1 MIYTKVTV
9 TKTNK
14 SYLFLSYT
22 ILIVCTVAL
31 FGVAA
36 RVYQKTIHDVTLTS
50 NRFLTTEWHLL
61 QELKAKT
68 DRQLRDKDIEISRL
82 RAEYLDLKKREFPP
96 DALYE
101 IETKLR
107 KAEEERAII
116 LSLRLSTVAPAAT
129 IPAAGNSS
137 ALSLTDAGNL
147 VFPGFAG
154 DEFGTG
160 LRGDG
165 AGMGGD
171 RAEGDDI
178 AYSPGTDIS
187 APITE
192 LLGKRI
198 QTLEAE
204 VAVHRLRADMAEK
217 QIESYAQAAAS
228 GQPGTPTPQQAAG
241 GQGASTN
248 TVRMVL
254 DLLEQKKAEIAREP
268 PPKIED
274 IKTRSLLRAIVSSP
288 EIRNEYPG
296 LLEALDRYFTVYG
309 RQEWLTGQKDAY
321 GFMVESIRALE
332 SAKPE

>member
-1 MIYTKVTV
+1 M

-14 SYLFLSYT
+14 SFLLLSYT
-22 ILIVCTVAL
+22 ILAVCTVVL

-36 RVYQKTIHDVTLTS
+36 RVYQKTIQDVTLTS

-61 QELKAKT
+61 QELKVKT

-107 KAEEERAII
+107 KAEEERAVI
-116 LSLRLSTVAPAAT
+116 LSLRLATVSPSPASPAASALD
-129 IPAAGNSS
+129 PS
-137 ALSLTDAGNL
+137 ALSLTSPGNY

-160 LRGDG
+160 VRGDG
-165 AGMGGD
+165 AK
-171 RAEGDDI
+171 GDDN
-178 AYSPGTDIS
+178 AYSAGTDIS

-204 VAVHRLRADMAEK
+204 VAVWRMRAELAERQGEGYANAPTSTASMPA
-217 QIESYAQAAAS
+217 QIPVIPDDSA
-228 GQPGTPTPQQAAG
+228 
-241 GQGASTN
+241 
-248 TVRMVL
+248 RMIL
-254 DLLEQKKAEIAREP
+254 DLVEQKKADIAREP

-296 LLEALDRYFTVYG
+296 LLEDLDRYFTVYG
-309 RQEWLTGQKDAY
+309 RQEWLTGQKDAF
-321 GFMVESIRALE
+321 GFMAETIKALE
-332 SAKPE
+332 ASRAE